1 MALLL
6 ALALAATAAAPE
18 GTSSFAVAR
27 AAGAESEPPAAKVE
41 SPAQAPATKPG
52 VGTWVLGVG
61 LLEGMFAAYSAAA
74 AAWPQPVGW
83 SQVVLA
89 PLAVG
94 MQNSPDNWVVGAGFG
109 AGIAGL
115 GLYNALELRS
125 SQYSRTER
133 FWLNMAGW
141 HAAMGCGLVA
151 GWIFGPGL
159 PGEPGVAITV
169 APRPD
174 GPLLLVSGRF

>member
-1 MALLL
+1 MTPLL
-6 ALALAATAAAPE
+6 ALALAAMAGASEVRQSTVAAPAAA
-18 GTSSFAVAR
+18 V
-27 AAGAESEPPAAKVE
+27 ESEPPAGKVE
-41 SPAQAPATKPG
+41 ASAQAPAKTAG
-52 VGTWVLGVG
+52 VGTWVLGVSLVEG
-61 LLEGMFAAYSAAA
+61 LFAAYSAAA

-94 MQNSPDNWVVGAGFG
+94 MQNSADNWMVGAGFG
-109 AGIAGL
+109 AGVAGL

-125 SQYSRTER
+125 SQYSRSER

-141 HAAMGCGLVA
+141 HAALGCGLIT
-151 GWIFGPGL
+151 GWIFGPAL
-159 PGEPGVAITV
+159 PGEPKVAITV
-169 APRPD
+169 APRPG